1 MLNLFFGRLLHPFRV
16 LLFPQLCS
24 ACSQTLVQGEH
35 FVCLECLE
43 TLPQTRFHLQ
53 QNNLV
58 ENRLRGRIPLYRATS
73 FYFFQKD
80 GRLQELLHNIKYRQG
95 QRLAEYMGELFG
107 RSLKS
112 VSWVQHISVLIPV
125 PLSEKKRLLRGYN
138 QSEHLAIGL
147 GRVLNLRVDTTS
159 LIRSRDT
166 ETQTRKTKEQ
176 RLDNVADAFQCN
188 PSALYSGIH
197 IGLVDDVFTTGA
209 TVEACALAFKSIHA
223 QISILTLAYAIES

>member
-1 MLNLFFGRLLHPFRV
+1 M
-16 LLFPQLCS
+16 
-24 ACSQTLVQGEH
+24 
-35 FVCLECLE
+35 
-43 TLPQTRFHLQ
+43 
-53 QNNLV
+53 
-58 ENRLRGRIPLYRATS
+58 
-73 FYFFQKD
+73 
-80 GRLQELLHNIKYRQG
+80 
-95 QRLAEYMGELFG
+95 
-107 RSLKS
+107 
-112 VSWVQHISVLIPV
+112 IPV

-197 IGLVDDVFTTGA
+197 IGLVDDVFTTEPL
-209 TVEACALAFKSIHA
+209 EACALAFKSIHA